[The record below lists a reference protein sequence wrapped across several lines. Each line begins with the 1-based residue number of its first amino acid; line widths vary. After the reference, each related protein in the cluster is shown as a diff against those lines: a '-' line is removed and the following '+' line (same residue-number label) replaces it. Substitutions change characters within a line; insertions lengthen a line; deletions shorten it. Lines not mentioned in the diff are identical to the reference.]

1 MTKPK
6 MIAALCTSVLLATAG
21 CSVFDFG
28 SYDSFE
34 SWFIG
39 DPQHT
44 YSDLGAEDAGQV
56 CKAAHGPFLAVPYA
70 LRDVTRIPVSVF
82 AFPYYAA
89 AGTITR
95 PSPAEQPDGQPIP
108 VGVEPP

>member
-1 MTKPK
+1 MKAREGAMTRSKIP
-6 MIAALCTSVLLATAG
+6 AVLVTWVMLPLAG
-21 CSVFDFG
+21 CSVFDFE

-34 SWFIG
+34 SWFID

-56 CKAAHGPFLAVPYA
+56 CKASYGPFLAVPYA
-70 LRDVTRIPVSVF
+70 LRDVTRIVVSVF

-89 AGTITR
+89 TGTITR
-95 PSPAEQPDGQPIP
+95 PSPTEQHDG
-108 VGVEPP
+108 